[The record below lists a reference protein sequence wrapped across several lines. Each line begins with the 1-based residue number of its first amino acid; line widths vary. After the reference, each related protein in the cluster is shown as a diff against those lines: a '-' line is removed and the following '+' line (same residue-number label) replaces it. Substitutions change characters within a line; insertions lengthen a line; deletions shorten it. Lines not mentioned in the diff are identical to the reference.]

1 MALREVGEGQSGK
14 AGRTGKPHPSAAP
27 RPRLILTAI
36 LVAAAFAILIGL
48 GTWQVERLHWKEGLL
63 ADIAAR
69 RAAEPVALSEIE
81 REAEKPG
88 GNIEYRRVTLSG
100 TFDHKG
106 ERHFF
111 ATFEGRT
118 GFYVYTPLTLADGR
132 ILFVNRG
139 FVPYEMKEP
148 GTRRAG
154 EVEAVQNITGYARQ
168 KLAAKPSSL
177 VPDNDLSKNIFYW
190 KDLAA
195 MTASDGLDPAKVLP
209 FFVDAD
215 EAVKNPG
222 GWPKGGVT
230 QFDLPNSHLQYALTW
245 YGLAASL
252 LAVVIASVLRRR
264 RRGVAE

>member
-1 MALREVGEGQSGK
+1 M
-14 AGRTGKPHPSAAP
+14 
-27 RPRLILTAI
+27 
-36 LVAAAFAILIGL
+36 
-48 GTWQVERLHWKEGLL
+48 ERLHWKEGLL

-69 RAAEPVALSEIE
+69 RASPPLALSEIE
-81 REAEKPG
+81 LEAARPASNAETG
-88 GNIEYRRVTLSG
+88 DIEYRRVTVSG

-111 ATFEGRT
+111 ATFDGRT

-148 GTRRAG
+148 ETRRAG
-154 EVEAVQNITGYARQ
+154 EVEGPQSITGYARQ

-215 EAVKNPG
+215 AAVKNPG

-230 QFDLPNSHLQYALTW
+230 QFDLPNNHLQYALTW
-245 YGLAASL
+245 YGLAAAL
-252 LAVVIASVLRRR
+252 LAVVIASVLRGRR
-264 RRGVAE
+264 AGTAE